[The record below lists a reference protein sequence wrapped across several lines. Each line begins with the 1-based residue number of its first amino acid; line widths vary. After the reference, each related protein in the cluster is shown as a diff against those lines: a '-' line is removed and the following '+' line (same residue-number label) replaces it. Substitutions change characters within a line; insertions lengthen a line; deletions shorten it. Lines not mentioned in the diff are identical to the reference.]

1 MSFDTL
7 GLAPEIVRAV
17 KAKNY
22 ETPTPI
28 QAKAIPAILEG
39 KDLIGCAQTGT
50 GKTAGFTLPI
60 LHRLQGGKS
69 PSLRVLVLV
78 PTRELAA
85 QVSESIKTYGRFMR
99 LRSAVVYGG
108 VGYAP
113 QIQALRNGID
123 ILVAT
128 PGRLLDHMRQG
139 YVKFNALEVLV
150 IDEADRMLD
159 MGFLPD
165 VRTILKTL
173 PTQRQTLFF
182 SATMPPEVQRL
193 ANEILKQP
201 TVIEIARQGT
211 TAKNVRQVVYPV
223 DTPRKRDLLI
233 HLIEKEQMGQV
244 LVFTRTKHRADHLAG
259 QLERT
264 GKRVA
269 AIHGNK
275 SQSARTKALEAF
287 RRGSIQVL
295 VATNLA
301 ARGLDVKGISH
312 VVNYELPE
320 APEDYVHR
328 IGRTARAEAA
338 GDAISLVAPHEREQL
353 RDIERLIGEK
363 IPQTTIEGFESRGEA
378 SADAPKRSFQ
388 PRREWGHR
396 GRGHGTAHRE
406 SSSGGSAHGPSRR
419 FSHRNEQSVR
429 TPRVESR
436 PHHGPGP
443 ARDEHGAHGQK
454 PAVRENASR
463 GHLRR
468 WSSN

>member
-17 KAKNY
+17 KAQNY

-28 QAKAIPAILEG
+28 QAKAIPVILEG

-60 LHRLQGGKS
+60 LQRLMTGKS

-85 QVSESIKTYGRFMR
+85 QVSDSIKTYGRFLR
-99 LRSAVVYGG
+99 LRTAVVYGG

-139 YVKFNALEVLV
+139 LVRYNALEVLV

-165 VRTILKTL
+165 VRTILKAL
-173 PTQRQTLFF
+173 PTKRQTLFF

-193 ANEILKQP
+193 AGEILKQP
-201 TVIEIARQGT
+201 TVIEIDRQGT
-211 TAKNVRQVVYPV
+211 PAKNVRQVVYPI
-223 DTPRKRDLLI
+223 DTARKRDLLV

-275 SQSARTKALEAF
+275 SQAARTKALEAF

-320 APEDYVHR
+320 VPEDYIHR
-328 IGRTARAEAA
+328 IGRTARAEAV

-353 RDIERLIGEK
+353 RDIERLLGEK
-363 IPQTTIEGFESRGEA
+363 IPQTTVEGFEHRADTQTEA
-378 SADAPKRSFQ
+378 PARSFNK
-388 PRREWGHR
+388 PRRGSST
-396 GRGHGTAHRE
+396 GRSR
-406 SSSGGSAHGPSRR
+406 PSQR
-419 FSHRNEQSVR
+419 FSQRGAQSGERSVR
-429 TPRVESR
+429 TPRTESVSHR
-436 PHHGPGP
+436 STGTAQNGHGTHGHKLAARANATPG
-443 ARDEHGAHGQK
+443 
-454 PAVRENASR
+454 NW
-463 GHLRR
+463 RR

>member
-28 QAKAIPAILEG
+28 QAKAIPAILDG

-60 LHRLQGGKS
+60 LHRLMTGKS

-85 QVSESIKTYGRFMR
+85 QVSDSIKTYGRFLR
-99 LRSAVVYGG
+99 LRTAVVYGG

-113 QIQALRNGID
+113 QIQALRNGVD

-139 YVKFNALEVLV
+139 LVRYNALEVLV

-165 VRTILKTL
+165 VRTILKQL

-193 ANEILKQP
+193 AGEILKQP
-201 TVIEIARQGT
+201 VVIEIARQGT
-211 TAKNVRQVVYPV
+211 TAKNVRQLVYPV
-223 DTPRKRDLLI
+223 DTARKRDLLV
-233 HLIEKEQMGQV
+233 HLIDKEQMGQV

-275 SQSARTKALEAF
+275 SQAARTKALEAF
-287 RRGSIQVL
+287 RRGAVQVL

-363 IPQTTIEGFESRGEA
+363 IPQTTVEGFESRGETT
-378 SADAPKRSFQ
+378 ADAPKRSPQ
-388 PRREWGHR
+388 SRRQWNPAGRNRGAGHR
-396 GRGHGTAHRE
+396 EGSHG
-406 SSSGGSAHGPSRR
+406 SSRR
-419 FSHRNEQSVR
+419 FSPRDESVR
-429 TPRVESR
+429 TPRTPSA
-436 PHHGPGP
+436 PHQGAGPAHGERTPHGP
-443 ARDEHGAHGQK
+443 K
-454 PAVRENASR
+454 PAVRDTVSR
-463 GHLRR
+463 GHFRR

>member
-28 QAKAIPAILEG
+28 QAKAIPAILAG
-39 KDLIGCAQTGT
+39 QDVIGCAQTGT

-60 LHRLQGGKS
+60 LHRLREGKS

-85 QVSESIKTYGRFMR
+85 QVSDSINTYGRFLR

-113 QIQALRNGID
+113 QIQALRNGVD

-139 YVKFNALEVLV
+139 AVRFNALEVLV

-165 VRTILKTL
+165 VRTILKQL
-173 PTQRQTLFF
+173 PTKRQTLFF

-193 ANEILKQP
+193 ATEILKQP
-201 TVIEIARQGT
+201 VVIEIARQGT
-211 TAKNVRQVVYPV
+211 PAKNVRQLVYPV
-223 DTPRKRDLLI
+223 DTARKRDLLV
-233 HLIEKEQMGQV
+233 HLIDKEQMGQV

-275 SQSARTKALEAF
+275 SQGARTKALEAF

-320 APEDYVHR
+320 VPEDYVHR
-328 IGRTARAEAA
+328 IGRTARADAA

-363 IPQTTIEGFESRGEA
+363 IPQTTVEGFESRGQS
-378 SADAPKRSFQ
+378 SADVPKRSSQ
-388 PRREWGHR
+388 PRRQWNPAGRNRGAGHHE
-396 GRGHGTAHRE
+396 GSH
-406 SSSGGSAHGPSRR
+406 SSSRR
-419 FSHRNEQSVR
+419 FSPRGESVR
-429 TPRVESR
+429 SLRTPSG
-436 PHHGPGP
+436 PHNEPGP
-443 ARDEHGAHGQK
+443 TRGEGAPNGHR
-454 PAVRENASR
+454 PAVRANSSY
-463 GHLRR
+463 GHGRR

>member
-1 MSFDTL
+1 MTFDTL

-17 KAKNY
+17 KEKHY

-28 QAKAIPAILEG
+28 QAKAIPAILAG
-39 KDLIGCAQTGT
+39 HDLIGCAQTGT

-60 LHRLQGGKS
+60 LHRLREGKS
-69 PSLRVLVLV
+69 PSLRVLVLA
-78 PTRELAA
+78 PTRELAV
-85 QVSESIKTYGRFMR
+85 QVSDSIKTYGRYLR
-99 LRSAVVYGG
+99 LKTAVVYGG
-108 VGYAP
+108 VGYTP

-128 PGRLLDHMRQG
+128 PGRLLDLMRQG
-139 YVKFNALEVLV
+139 HVRFNALEVLV

-165 VRTILKTL
+165 VRTILKAL
-173 PTQRQTLFF
+173 PTKRQTLFF

-193 ANEILKQP
+193 AGDILKQP
-201 TVIEIARQGT
+201 TVIEIVRQGT
-211 TAKNVRQVVYPV
+211 TVKNVRQLVYPV
-223 DTPRKRDLLI
+223 DTARKRDLLV

-264 GKRVA
+264 GRRVA
-269 AIHGNK
+269 SIHGNK
-275 SQSARTKALEAF
+275 SQAARTKALDAF
-287 RRGSIQVL
+287 RRGTIQVL

-328 IGRTARAEAA
+328 IGRTARAEAT
-338 GDAISLVAPHEREQL
+338 GDAISLVAPHERESL

-363 IPQTTIEGFESRGEA
+363 IPQMAVVGFESQGGGREEPA
-378 SADAPKRSFQ
+378 AARAFR
-388 PRREWGHR
+388 PRRAAR
-396 GRGHGTAHRE
+396 G
-406 SSSGGSAHGPSRR
+406 GGRR
-419 FSHRNEQSVR
+419 R
-429 TPRVESR
+429 
-436 PHHGPGP
+436 
-443 ARDEHGAHGQK
+443 
-454 PAVRENASR
+454 
-463 GHLRR
+463 
-468 WSSN
+468 

>member
-28 QAKAIPAILEG
+28 QAKAIPAILDG

-60 LHRLQGGKS
+60 LQRLMTGKS

-85 QVSESIKTYGRFMR
+85 QVSDSIKTYGRFLR
-99 LRSAVVYGG
+99 LRTAVVYGG

-139 YVKFNALEVLV
+139 LVRYNALEVLV

-165 VRTILKTL
+165 VRTILKSL

-193 ANEILKQP
+193 AGEILKQP
-201 TVIEIARQGT
+201 TVIEIARQGA
-211 TAKNVRQVVYPV
+211 TAKNVKQVVYPI
-223 DTPRKRDLLI
+223 DTARKRDLLI
-233 HLIEKEQMGQV
+233 HLIDKEQMGQV
-244 LVFTRTKHRADHLAG
+244 LVFTRTKHRADHLAS

-275 SQSARTKALEAF
+275 SQGARTKALEAF
-287 RRGSIQVL
+287 KRGSIQVL

-363 IPQTTIEGFESRGEA
+363 IPQTTAEGFEHRPETD
-378 SADAPKRSFQ
+378 ADAPKRSFQ
-388 PRREWGHR
+388 SRRDSNHS
-396 GRGHGTAHRE
+396 GRGGRGTAHRE
-406 SSSGGSAHGPSRR
+406 GASRR
-419 FSHRNEQSVR
+419 FSQGSDRSVR
-429 TPRVESR
+429 TPRTESATHRGPRPAHSEPR
-436 PHHGPGP
+436 PHGHGPAG
-443 ARDEHGAHGQK
+443 RDTATRVVG
-454 PAVRENASR
+454 
-463 GHLRR
+463 RR